1 MKIKLLGTR
10 TCLSLPKSNQDS
22 NSKNSIDETLVS
34 NDTFALSKNEELIKR
49 KISITD
55 EFDEL
60 KSSFFAEVNS
70 FKNKYLN
77 SYSNDVS
84 INNSGCFIKQLQD
97 NINFLRQQLKNKHK
111 MINSLLQQLS
121 KCDDIV
127 VQCNYKKVPSNS
139 NVIPQSIS
147 TVMVLTTPT

>member
-1 MKIKLLGTR
+1 MGQSVLVPKPVHLHQKSSWCATGIYLFIKPRENIFHKG
-10 TCLSLPKSNQDS
+10 
-22 NSKNSIDETLVS
+22 
-34 NDTFALSKNEELIKR
+34 KR
-49 KISITD
+49 KIFRFFIEKIPVFFYKKFCKTPVSTF
-55 EFDEL
+55 EFRISWL

-121 KCDDIV
+121 KMWWHSCS
-127 VQCNYKKVPSNS
+127 VQ
-139 NVIPQSIS
+139 
-147 TVMVLTTPT
+147 L